1 MSFAISVYE
10 FRRLATIIALS
21 FYSKTVLYLLQYM
34 QCILSSVTHLSCSSA
49 LICRIK
55 NPLLEMPDGYHCVD
69 HCIEI
74 LEEKMDYVHVKLHER
89 AKARSGL
96 SSVGQDDSKKK
107 MKGVHS

>member
-1 MSFAISVYE
+1 
-10 FRRLATIIALS
+10 
-21 FYSKTVLYLLQYM
+21 
-34 QCILSSVTHLSCSSA
+34 
-49 LICRIK
+49 
-55 NPLLEMPDGYHCVD
+55 MPDGYHCVD